1 MSARERHTRARMQ
14 QRGRKATAGIP
25 KGRGE
30 GRGERHGNKDVSQ
43 KHVPQKGGGKWKRD
57 QKSFIS
63 RGKLL
68 HERLRAE
75 SDHGIQ

>member
-14 QRGRKATAGIP
+14 QRGRKAAAGIP
-25 KGRGE
+25 KGRE
-30 GRGERHGNKDVSQ
+30 HHGNKDVPK

-63 RGKLL
+63 PGKLL
-68 HERLRAE
+68 HERLRAK
-75 SDHGIQ
+75 SDHSIQ

>member
-1 MSARERHTRARMQ
+1 MSARERHTQERTQ

-25 KGRGE
+25 K

-63 RGKLL
+63 SGKLF
-68 HERLRAE
+68 HERPRAE
-75 SDHGIQ
+75 SDHSIQ

>member
-1 MSARERHTRARMQ
+1 MPGRDTHRDRMQ

-30 GRGERHGNKDVSQ
+30 CHGNKDVPQ

-63 RGKLL
+63 PGKLL

-75 SDHGIQ
+75 SDHRIQ

>member
-14 QRGRKATAGIP
+14 QRGRKAAAGIP
-25 KGRGE
+25 KGR
-30 GRGERHGNKDVSQ
+30 ERHGNKDMSQ

-63 RGKLL
+63 PGKLF
-68 HERLRAE
+68 HERLRAK
-75 SDHGIQ
+75 SDHSIQ

>member
-1 MSARERHTRARMQ
+1 MSARERHTRDRMQ

-25 KGRGE
+25 KGRRE
-30 GRGERHGNKDVSQ
+30 HHGNKDVSQ

-63 RGKLL
+63 LGKLL
-68 HERLRAE
+68 YERLRAE
-75 SDHGIQ
+75 SDHRIQ

>member
-1 MSARERHTRARMQ
+1 MLFRSRDTHGDRMQ

-30 GRGERHGNKDVSQ
+30 RHGNKDVSQ
-43 KHVPQKGGGKWKRD
+43 KHVPQIGGCKWKSD

-63 RGKLL
+63 PGKLL

-75 SDHGIQ
+75 SDHRIQ

>member
-14 QRGRKATAGIP
+14 QRGRKAAAGIP

-30 GRGERHGNKDVSQ
+30 CHGNKDMPQ

-63 RGKLL
+63 PGELL
-68 HERLRAE
+68 HERLR
-75 SDHGIQ
+75 IRP

>member
-1 MSARERHTRARMQ
+1 MPGRDTHRDRMQ

-30 GRGERHGNKDVSQ
+30 CRGNKDMPQ

-63 RGKLL
+63 PGKLL

>member
-25 KGRGE
+25 K

-63 RGKLL
+63 PGKLL